1 MFMNIIII
9 ESAIIIEKIS
19 KMEQYTADQVAD
31 LVDDSDIDVESDSDI
46 EEDPAFPL
54 PTIDSDEDDH
64 ITLPSPAVSPS
75 ASHIQSEYLQENH
88 PLNYTYT

>member
-1 MFMNIIII
+1 MNIIFI

-54 PTIDSDEDDH
+54 PTDSDEDDH
-64 ITLPSPAVSPS
+64 ITLP
-75 ASHIQSEYLQENH
+75 
-88 PLNYTYT
+88 